1 MRAFVALIVGVVT
14 CALGCVVPAAADA
27 AFEVEPGSF
36 KLTTS
41 SDRAGAH
48 PDLTT
53 SFALARDGA
62 GSVEGLLRNEEVV
75 LPTGLMSYPAAV
87 KACEPIQLQ
96 LEECPTGDQ
105 IGTIETELRL
115 TATTDV
121 TITGP
126 LYNMT
131 SPHGATAV
139 YGFVT
144 GRLFSGTIVLSVGPE
159 YRVRMRAEAVVSST
173 ELLRQS
179 LTVWGVPADAAHDTQ
194 RGENFKCSQ
203 FNEEPP
209 ECEGGGTA
217 ASESPV
223 AYLVNPTRCTEAPL
237 EAELRDVESWEGE
250 ASPPQR
256 ATLGPFTNCESLKF
270 APTITV
276 APETTQA
283 ITPTGY
289 EVDLKV
295 PQTESAEGLASAELE
310 NAVVTMP
317 AGVALSPSAANG
329 LEACTATEV
338 GLGSEEPTTCP
349 NASKLGTASAITPAL
364 SGELQGALYLG
375 GPPSGPITGP
385 PFTVYLTLEGHGA
398 FVKVSGIVATNPE
411 TGQLTITFDETPE
424 LPFSELKLHLAGGAR
439 APLANPR
446 ACTDAEGVPVEYSAA
461 GELTPWTA
469 PFESP
474 VTPSSPAF
482 EITGCQGPRF
492 DPTFVA
498 GTTNNQAGAYS
509 PLVVTVSRQ
518 DADQELGG
526 IAITTPPGLSGNL
539 TNVPLCGEPQ
549 AAEGTCPEASQIGEL
564 IAGLGPG
571 PEPYFIRDGRVFL
584 TGPYDGAPFGLSIDV
599 PEQAGPFDLGSG
611 PCDCEVVRA
620 SVAVNNDTGQLTVT
634 SGALPSMKDGIPLQV
649 KIVNVE
655 VNRPD
660 FTFNPTD
667 CEPLAVDAQLT
678 STEGL
683 TSQQVYP
690 FQDTNC
696 AALSPNPQPAASTA
710 GATSS
715 AAGASLVKTTQETNT
730 RKKRKKHKP
739 ETRTKRHRKARHRSR
754 PHRRAKRRG

>member
-1 MRAFVALIVGVVT
+1 MRALVALIASVVA

-53 SFALARDGA
+53 SFALARDGS

-75 LPTGLMSYPAAV
+75 LPPGLMSYPAAV
-87 KACEPIQLQ
+87 HACDPLQLQ
-96 LEECPTGDQ
+96 LEECPTGTQ
-105 IGTIETELRL
+105 IGTIETELRF

-126 LYNMT
+126 LYNVT
-131 SPHGATAV
+131 SPPGSTAV

-144 GRLFSGTIVLSVGPE
+144 GGIFSGTIALSVGPE
-159 YRVRMRAEAVVSST
+159 YRVRMRAENVVSGT

-179 LTVWGVPADAAHDTQ
+179 LTVWGVPADPAHNTQ
-194 RGENFKCSQ
+194 RGDNFKCSQ

-209 ECEGGGTA
+209 ECEGGGAA
-217 ASESPV
+217 ASESPA
-223 AYLVNPTRCTEAPL
+223 AYLVNPTRCTAAPL

-256 ATLGPFTNCESLKF
+256 TIVGPFTNCESLRF

-276 APETTQA
+276 APEQTQA
-283 ITPTGY
+283 STPTGY

-295 PQTESAEGLASAELE
+295 PQTEGAEGLASAELE
-310 NAVVTMP
+310 DAVVTLP
-317 AGVALSPSAANG
+317 AGVVLSPSAANV
-329 LEACTATEV
+329 LQACTEAEV
-338 GLGSEEPTTCP
+338 GLGSEQSVDCP
-349 NASKLGTASAITPAL
+349 AASRLGTVSLVTPAL
-364 SGELQGALYLG
+364 SGELKGALYLG

-385 PFTVYLTLEGHGA
+385 PFTVYLTLQGHGA
-398 FVKVSGIVATNPE
+398 LVKVRGTVTTNRE
-411 TGQLTITFDETPE
+411 TGQLTIAFDETPE
-424 LPFSELKLHLAGGAR
+424 LPFSELKLDLTGGSR
-439 APLANPR
+439 APLVNPR
-446 ACTDAEGVPVEYSAA
+446 ACTDAEGVPIEYSAA
-461 GELTPWTA
+461 AELTPSTA
-469 PFESP
+469 PFEPP

-482 EITGCQGPRF
+482 QATGCQGPRF

-498 GTTNNQAGAYS
+498 GTTNNQAGAPS

-526 IAITTPPGLSGNL
+526 IAITLPPGLTWNVTS
-539 TNVPLCGEPQ
+539 VPLCGEPQ
-549 AAEGTCPEASQIGEL
+549 AAEGTCPEASQIGEVTVG
-564 IAGLGPG
+564 AGPG
-571 PEPYFIRDGRVFL
+571 PEPYFVTGGRVYL
-584 TGPYDGAPFGLSIDV
+584 TEPYEGAPFGLSIDV

-620 SVAVNNDTGQLTVT
+620 SVAVNHSTVQLTVT
-634 SGALPSMKDGIPLQV
+634 SGALPSMKDGVPLQV
-649 KIVNVE
+649 KVVNVD

-667 CEPLAVDAQLT
+667 CEPLAVDVQLT

-690 FQDTNC
+690 FQDINC
-696 AALSPNPQPAASTA
+696 PAPSPNPQPAASTA

-715 AAGASLVKTTQETNT
+715 ADGASLVKTTQKTNT
-730 RKKRKKHKP
+730 RKKRKP

-754 PHRRAKRRG
+754 RHGRAKRKG